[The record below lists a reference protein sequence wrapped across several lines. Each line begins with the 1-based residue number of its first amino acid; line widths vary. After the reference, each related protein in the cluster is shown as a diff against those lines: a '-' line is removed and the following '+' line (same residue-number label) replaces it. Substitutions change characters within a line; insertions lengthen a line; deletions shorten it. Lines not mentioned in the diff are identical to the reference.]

1 MSGRLNFVKRWEN
14 TVAGHDSTA
23 MSYMTVKTMNS
34 IELKHLIA
42 VVHEIK
48 VKVVHGKSMIC
59 RDAIRQ
65 QNCAVKNTIK
75 TCNML
80 LNLIII
86 INDFNFRQKLSLRGC
101 KSGF

>member
-42 VVHEIK
+42 VVHEN
-48 VKVVHGKSMIC
+48 KS
-59 RDAIRQ
+59 
-65 QNCAVKNTIK
+65 KSGT
-75 TCNML
+75 
-80 LNLIII
+80 
-86 INDFNFRQKLSLRGC
+86 RQKHDLQRRN
-101 KSGF
+101 